1 MAIGFLQHDNENRRM
16 ATTCDR
22 CLAWQV
28 AEVWELK
35 AARSTPFSSD
45 FVRTSPSSSRRAR
58 CCDANHTVSRS
69 PVDDTSKGAF

>member
-35 AARSTPFSSD
+35 AARSPPFSSD
-45 FVRTSPSSSRRAR
+45 FALVTFLLAQG
-58 CCDANHTVSRS
+58 TLL
-69 PVDDTSKGAF
+69 